1 MEKLLLIV
9 IGILLIIIFVLAVKI
24 YFLHKTTKEIT
35 EEFRDRLTADTNT
48 LIDISS
54 KDPYMQHLASEI
66 NIQLKLLRKEHHR
79 YSMGDLEL
87 REAVTNISHDLRTP
101 LTAIKG
107 YLSLLE
113 QEDKNENTERYLS
126 QIKNRTE
133 CLIKL
138 TDELFQYSIV
148 TSTQNLNFEKKD
160 LVREVEGSLISFYAL
175 MREKNIEPQI
185 SLPQEPVWV
194 YLDSNAINR
203 ILSNIINNAIKY
215 SDGDLFVIMDNSGK
229 IVFSNTAHNLNSVT
243 VGKLFDRFY
252 TVETSRNSTGLGLSI
267 AKILTEKING
277 KISAEYKNGMLSI
290 TLEFD
295 CIR

>member
-9 IGILLIIIFVLAVKI
+9 IGILLIIIFVLTVKI

-54 KDPYMQHLASEI
+54 KDPYMRHLASEI
-66 NIQLKLLRKEHHR
+66 NIQLRLLRKEHHR
-79 YSMGDLEL
+79 YSQGDLEL
-87 REAVTNISHDLRTP
+87 KEAVTNISHDLRTP

-148 TSTQNLNFEKKD
+148 TSRQNLNFEKKD

-277 KISAEYKNGMLSI
+277 KISAEYKNDRLSI